1 MFSFLDMLNHGLSYF
16 NINTKLKNRI
26 YIIAAILGEFYLV
39 YVTTRLFM
47 NKAWLRAFLY
57 CLAVIFIAISL
68 YFNVL
73 YYFFGQNSKFDIL
86 SPKLTRFTGTGLEK
100 DKDEHQ
106 GAPVANV
113 RSNGVFRDDDLIPA
127 DVKIDEIEQ
136 RNLHDVVNQLLDD
149 KMLQADYDGLS
160 EREIIDRYHETGK
173 PVQALNTHAVPP
185 YFELVHD
192 APRHQLEIFIGM
204 NQMQRKPVGHIS
216 RVGLTDARSAHHQYR
231 FYLAILNIT
240 GGPSKI
246 AGRSGTTIETD
257 QPYGINAEVAYEGRD
272 SRHPSSRPNPTTT
285 GRQDETRPLRRGD
298 RY

>member
-26 YIIAAILGEFYLV
+26 YLVAAVLGEFYLI
-39 YVTTRLFM
+39 YVTFRLFV
-47 NKAWLRAFLY
+47 NKVWLRAFLY
-57 CLAVIFIAISL
+57 CLAVILIAVFL
-68 YFNVL
+68 YFNIL
-73 YYFFGQNSKFDIL
+73 YYFFGKNSKFDIL
-86 SPKLTRFTGTGLEK
+86 SPKLSRFTGLGMEK
-100 DKDEHQ
+100 EEEERRRE
-106 GAPVANV
+106 PVASA

-136 RNLHDVVNQLLDD
+136 RNLQEVVNQLLDD
-149 KMLQADYDGLS
+149 QMLKADYDGLS

-192 APRHQLEIFIGM
+192 APRHQLEIFIGL

-216 RVGLTDARSAHHQYR
+216 RVGLTDARAAHHEYR

-246 AGRSGTTIETD
+246 AGRSGMTIETD

-272 SRHPSSRPNPTTT
+272 NRHPSSRPNPTIS
-285 GRQDETRPLRRGD
+285 GREEGAMPRRRED

>member
-16 NINTKLKNRI
+16 NVNTKLKNRI
-26 YIIAAILGEFYLV
+26 YLIAAILGEFYLV
-39 YVTTRLFM
+39 YVTARLFI
-47 NKAWLRAFLY
+47 NKVWLRAFLY
-57 CLAVIFIAISL
+57 CLAVILIAIFL

-73 YYFFGQNSKFDIL
+73 YYFFGKNSKFDVI
-86 SPKLTRFTGTGLEK
+86 SPKLSRFTGTGMEEEK
-100 DKDEHQ
+100 EEHHSDTL
-106 GAPVANV
+106 ANV

-136 RNLHDVVNQLLDD
+136 RNLREVVNQLLDD
-149 KMLQADYDGLS
+149 GLLKADYDGLDTS
-160 EREIIDRYHETGK
+160 DIVDRYHETGK
-173 PVQALNTHAVPP
+173 PVQALNTRAVPP

-192 APRHQLEIFIGM
+192 APRHKLEIYIGM

-216 RVGLTDARSAHHQYR
+216 RVGLTDARAAHHQYR

-246 AGRSGTTIETD
+246 AGRSGTTIDVD
-257 QPYGINAEVAYEGRD
+257 QPYGINAEVAYEGRNGNPNR
-272 SRHPSSRPNPTTT
+272 SRSNPTTS
-285 GRQDETRPLRRGD
+285 GRQDEM